1 MIITQNNKTE
11 MYMLLTD
18 DGFSIKESKNYDDV
32 WAYAAKHFP
41 QCMNCGMVTEDF
53 SDLYQE
59 DNRSYI
65 TKNQLIDECLNTD
78 SHLSISEYIESRLIE
93 NGGNIKKI

>member
-11 MYMLLTD
+11 MYILLTD

-41 QCMNCGMVTEDF
+41 H
-53 SDLYQE
+53 Y
-59 DNRSYI
+59 
-65 TKNQLIDECLNTD
+65 
-78 SHLSISEYIESRLIE
+78 
-93 NGGNIKKI
+93 